1 MNKETKIS
9 RVYETKNGE
18 VIVSFKYQF
27 GELTMQEK
35 EDLKMLWREDVSL
48 NLAIERFQEV
58 QLDGEVWA
66 PEVTAYQPLT
76 NIVSPDQTTL

>member
-1 MNKETKIS
+1 MNNKETKIS

-48 NLAIERFQEV
+48 NLAIERFQ
-58 QLDGEVWA
+58 
-66 PEVTAYQPLT
+66 
-76 NIVSPDQTTL
+76 NPDQTTL

>member
-1 MNKETKIS
+1 MNNKETKIS

-48 NLAIERFQEV
+48 NLGIERFQ
-58 QLDGEVWA
+58 
-66 PEVTAYQPLT
+66 
-76 NIVSPDQTTL
+76 NPDQTAI

>member
-48 NLAIERFQEV
+48 NLGIERFQ
-58 QLDGEVWA
+58 
-66 PEVTAYQPLT
+66 
-76 NIVSPDQTTL
+76 NPDQTTL